1 MENAQVD
8 FSRIGL
14 YERMGERTTQPFALQ
29 VLDELGPLAGR
40 SIIDVAAGT
49 GGLAVVASE
58 RGASVL
64 AIDLMPAMV
73 ERTGERLKALGNSRA
88 EIMDFLALQVADASF
103 DAAISNF
110 GILAY
115 PTWKDGLEEMVR
127 VVKPGGRILLTMWT
141 QQDDC
146 SPAHVL
152 HRVFRQ
158 LFPGRALWPPGL
170 FPVFSRQLLEESLQ
184 EAGCTSVSVRE
195 TEAEWTPISS
205 GDVVQECDPMFRSF
219 PGYASLGDDEM
230 LDLQDHLRRAFQGYA
245 SSDGT
250 IRLPTRAFLVVAT
263 RQG

>member
-29 VLDELGPLAGR
+29 VLDELDPLAGR

-73 ERTGERLKALGNSRA
+73 ERTGERLKAFGNSRA

-184 EAGCTSVSVRE
+184 EA
-195 TEAEWTPISS
+195 AAP
-205 GDVVQECDPMFRSF
+205 
-219 PGYASLGDDEM
+219 ASASAKQRPNGRRY
-230 LDLQDHLRRAFQGYA
+230 RRATWCRNAIRCSGA
-245 SSDGT
+245 SPAMRASVT
-250 IRLPTRAFLVVAT
+250 TRCST
-263 RQG
+263 CRTT